1 MVEGEG
7 GREVGRGVKKGGKVS
22 WRLEQ
27 VGIII
32 INNIIIIVRCRGRY
46 VGSGSTRS
54 SSSGDALFHK
64 MQARDQSLSPQ
75 IRQKVKILIFSQFC
89 DIF

>member
-1 MVEGEG
+1 MGEGEG
-7 GREVGRGVKKGGKVS
+7 GREVGRGAKKGGKVW

-27 VGIII
+27 VGIIII
-32 INNIIIIVRCRGRY
+32 INNIIIIVRCRGGG
-46 VGSGSTRS
+46 VGSGSSRS

-75 IRQKVKILIFSQFC
+75 IRKKVKI
-89 DIF
+89 